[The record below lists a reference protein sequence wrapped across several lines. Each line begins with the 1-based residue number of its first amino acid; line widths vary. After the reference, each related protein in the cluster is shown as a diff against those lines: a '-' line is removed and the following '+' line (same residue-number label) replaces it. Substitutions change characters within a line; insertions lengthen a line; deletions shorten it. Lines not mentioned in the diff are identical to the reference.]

1 MFYDTT
7 YKLGDL
13 FVSVLS
19 FQHILFE
26 KGPVIQ
32 VAFMMHDKRDAKF
45 HERFFD
51 ILKDHV
57 PNFSKTSFP
66 IICDRE
72 PGIKSA
78 ISNILP
84 NIPIVHCW
92 NHIKNDVKVW
102 LTKHKAT
109 QDDLSVFMRDVR
121 NILECESEMFCVEKI
136 HVLEQKWSEEFRIYF
151 HRHIKRAIIEHSG
164 RWILEKLKI
173 YDMYSGITTNAAESL
188 NNVIK
193 SVQKRKQLPV
203 DMINLTLFFLQKYIY
218 TEIQCGR
225 AGFGNYILKEEFSYA
240 KIDPAE
246 IQLSS
251 FKGNPDSILQQAKD
265 QLDIFASSNCKTNEH
280 LTTFPDNYC
289 QNGNTDIHLI
299 DKSDGLSDCFKDKN
313 ITTIDDKEEYE
324 RKGIDFFLS
333 QKMLAEQVIHKDL
346 IKYVSS
352 MNY

>member
-1 MFYDTT
+1 
-7 YKLGDL
+7 
-13 FVSVLS
+13 
-19 FQHILFE
+19 
-26 KGPVIQ
+26 
-32 VAFMMHDKRDAKF
+32 
-45 HERFFD
+45 
-51 ILKDHV
+51 
-57 PNFSKTSFP
+57 
-66 IICDRE
+66 
-72 PGIKSA
+72 
-78 ISNILP
+78 
-84 NIPIVHCW
+84 
-92 NHIKNDVKVW
+92 
-102 LTKHKAT
+102 
-109 QDDLSVFMRDVR
+109 
-121 NILECESEMFCVEKI
+121 
-136 HVLEQKWSEEFRIYF
+136 
-151 HRHIKRAIIEHSG
+151 
-164 RWILEKLKI
+164 
-173 YDMYSGITTNAAESL
+173 MYSGITTNAAESL

-240 KIDPAE
+240 KIHPAE

-251 FKGNPDSILQQAKD
+251 FKGNPDSILQQAND

-324 RKGIDFFLS
+324 RKGIEKNLS

-352 MNY
+352 MNAFMVEGIKGAKRVVTIKPKETCSCPSSGICYHILAVKMVLNLNNDCKTTSLKNVSVLKRNSRPRVAKKTGQKRSKKTDFEVNPAADSILCSTPTHNTIPPICYI